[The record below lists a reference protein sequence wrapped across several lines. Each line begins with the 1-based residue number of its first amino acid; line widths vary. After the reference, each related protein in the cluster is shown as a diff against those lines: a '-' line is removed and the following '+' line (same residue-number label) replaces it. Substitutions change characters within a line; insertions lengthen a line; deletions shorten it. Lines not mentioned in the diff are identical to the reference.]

1 MQKYNIKLILWMMIL
16 VFIDQVS
23 KYFFYDKNYLNQ
35 AFLITKTLN
44 EGISWWIDIFH
55 INILLVLI
63 PVILVTIIYLYHKK
77 EIWLYTFLFMF
88 AGWVWNYLDRI
99 FYHGVR
105 DFIDFH
111 FFPIFNVADIYVS
124 IGALLLIISIIKLHH
139 QKD

>member
-1 MQKYNIKLILWMMIL
+1 MQKYNIKLILSIIVL

-23 KYFFYDKNYLNQ
+23 KYLFYDINYLNQ

-55 INILLVLI
+55 LNILLVLI
-63 PVILVTIIYLYHKK
+63 PVILITIIYLYFKK
-77 EIWLYTFLFMF
+77 EIWLYTFLFIF
-88 AGWVWNYLDRI
+88 AGWLWNYIDRVI
-99 FYHGVR
+99 YLWVR
-105 DFIDFH
+105 DFIDLW

-124 IGALLLIISIIKLHH
+124 IWALLLIVSIFKLHY